1 LWSCYEPREKGHQK
15 PSVLIILHEIER
27 FGVHGAA
34 VISVADI
41 GIRLYKH
48 DPIEVTAER
57 LMVEHTPGTAQP
69 LRKFLGDR
77 VSAPRM
83 LEQKL
88 HICPR
93 RRLTDVENEIGF
105 RRYLLALISVG

>member
-1 LWSCYEPREKGHQK
+1 
-15 PSVLIILHEIER
+15 VLIVLHEIER

-48 DPIEVTAER
+48 DPIEVAAER
-57 LMVEHTPGTAQP
+57 LMVEYTPGTAQP
-69 LRKFLGDR
+69 LRKFPGDC
-77 VSAPRM
+77 SLAPRM

-88 HICPR
+88 HICPL
-93 RRLTDVENEIGF
+93 RLFTDVENEIGLG
-105 RRYLLALISVG
+105 RHLLALVSVG

>member
-1 LWSCYEPREKGHQK
+1 M
-15 PSVLIILHEIER
+15 LIVLHEIER

-41 GIRLYKH
+41 GTRLYKH
-48 DPIEVTAER
+48 DPIEVKAER
-57 LMVEHTPGTAQP
+57 LMVEYTPGITQP
-69 LRKFLGDR
+69 LREFLGDR
-77 VSAPRM
+77 FLSAPRM

-93 RRLTDVENEIGF
+93 RRPFTDVENEVGF
-105 RRYLLALISVG
+105 RRHLLTLISIG

>member
-1 LWSCYEPREKGHQK
+1 
-15 PSVLIILHEIER
+15 
-27 FGVHGAA
+27 

-57 LMVEHTPGTAQP
+57 LMVEHTPGITQP
-69 LRKFLGDR
+69 LREFPGDR
-77 VSAPRM
+77 FLSAAPRM

-88 HICPR
+88 HICPH
-93 RRLTDVENEIGF
+93 RRLFTDVENEIKF
-105 RRYLLALISVG
+105 RRHLLTLFSIG